1 MFRVQAPFPAPVDT
15 LVVRSPN
22 FSNQKNKAHTMVTVR
37 TGNGDLYTYIKK
49 KRGRQVHQWDFLV
62 SYKKILEVKAFFKK
76 YASNLVRTIDH
87 NDEQLV
93 GYLTVN
99 PFEAQGEGRAG
110 GWPGNEAYG
119 FTLQLEELV

>member
-1 MFRVQAPFPAPVDT
+1 MFIVQAPFPAPVDT

-76 YASNLVRTIDH
+76 YAGDLVRVIDH
-87 NDEQLV
+87 NDEQKV
-93 GYLTVN
+93 GFQFPLILSKMVN
-99 PFEAQGEGRAG
+99 LLRMSMM
-110 GWPGNEAYG
+110 
-119 FTLQLEELV
+119 